1 MNLSWKKAWPWLLG
15 LVLMVVLAWQLQ
27 PILLPF
33 LLGAILAYFGDPLVD
48 WLETHGLSR
57 TVAVSAVFAVVTI
70 ISLLV
75 ALLMLPL
82 LGGQLMR
89 FISVLPSYAA
99 QLQELVRP
107 ILQEYF
113 DVEIEQI
120 KPQELKRWLMQHW
133 DGVSGLLPSLLTSIS
148 RSTGE
153 VLGFS
158 AGLVM
163 APVITFYLLRDW
175 DLLVGRIRELLP
187 RRNEPAVVRLA
198 QEADEVLGAFMR
210 GQLLVML
217 SLGLI
222 YSLGLWL
229 IGLEFAILIGLMA
242 GLLSFVPYLGS
253 VVGVLTAVLA
263 VWLQTQSLSDVVWV
277 LAVFGIGQL
286 LEGVL
291 LTPWLVGDRI
301 GLHPV
306 AVIFAVLAGGQLF
319 GFLGMLLALPVAAV
333 VAVMLREAHRRYLE
347 SVTYQGSRLAE
358 PTLTDAKLDDTAPP

>member
-1 MNLSWKKAWPWLLG
+1 MKLSWTRAWPWLLAAA
-15 LVLMVVLAWQLQ
+15 VMIVLAWQLQ

-48 WLETHGLSR
+48 KLETYGLSR
-57 TVAVSAVFAVVTI
+57 TLAVSAVFAVVTTV
-70 ISLLV
+70 SLLF
-75 ALLMLPL
+75 ALLLLPL

-89 FISVLPSYAA
+89 LISVLPDYIVK
-99 QLQELVRP
+99 LQTLVRP
-107 ILQEYF
+107 VVQEYLG
-113 DVEIEQI
+113 VEVAEI
-120 KPQELKRWLMQHW
+120 KPRELKQWLMQHW
-133 DGVSGLLPSLLTSIS
+133 EGVSGVLPGVLTSIT
-148 RSTGE
+148 RSTRE
-153 VLGFS
+153 MLGFG
-158 AGLVM
+158 AGLLM

-175 DLLVGRIRELLP
+175 DLLVARIRELLP

-222 YSLGLWL
+222 YSFGLWL
-229 IGLEFAILIGLMA
+229 VGLEFAILIGLIA

-253 VVGVLTAVLA
+253 VVGVLMAVLA
-263 VWLQTQSLSDVVWV
+263 VWLQTQSLHDLVWV
-277 LAVFGIGQL
+277 LLVFGMGQV
-286 LEGVL
+286 LEGIL

-319 GFLGMLLALPVAAV
+319 GFLGMLLALPMAAV
-333 VAVMLREAHRRYLE
+333 VAVMVREAHRRYLD
-347 SVTYQGSRLAE
+347 SVAYQGQV
-358 PTLTDAKLDDTAPP
+358 PFDAVHDPDES